1 MQLQHTKQTIVAESL
16 IFTFSKE
23 GNVFLKVETSG
34 QTFQFVYTNSST
46 RDVDYEELRHRI
58 LYVVHNLK

>member
-1 MQLQHTKQTIVAESL
+1 MQLQDTKKTIVAESL

-34 QTFQFVYTNSST
+34 QTFQFVYTDSKT
-46 RDVDYEELRHRI
+46 RDEDYEAIKWLMSQ
-58 LYVVHNLK
+58 